1 MKWILVGFLIRT
13 TSGHRKLRSSRYLR
27 ECQKNSAR
35 LDYKSH
41 GEDVRRQRKNIR
53 APQWGPLGSKGSWA
67 SPLSDCPSFS
77 LILDES
83 MVEEAGDGWPVKPHS
98 VGQPAPWNPSSPSLV
113 DGSLYTSS
121 RLLMHHYDMCP
132 QDRQYYFDQT
142 AVDSTQPC
150 QRAMHRYL
158 LSQSETLLGRKPQR
172 SSLTRILHVCSHRFS
187 ETSFVILKKT
197 QVT

>member
-1 MKWILVGFLIRT
+1 M
-13 TSGHRKLRSSRYLR
+13 R
-27 ECQKNSAR
+27 ERQKTVLASITNLTAKMS
-35 LDYKSH
+35 
-41 GEDVRRQRKNIR
+41 EDSERIFEHPNGV
-53 APQWGPLGSKGSWA
+53 PLGSKGSWA

-132 QDRQYYFDQT
+132 QDRQYYFD
-142 AVDSTQPC
+142 
-150 QRAMHRYL
+150 
-158 LSQSETLLGRKPQR
+158 
-172 SSLTRILHVCSHRFS
+172 
-187 ETSFVILKKT
+187 
-197 QVT
+197 